1 MHGHQASQFAQR
13 LKISKSTI
21 ARLLKHWVIRG
32 DTQNLRRSGKKNIV
46 TKRAT
51 NTLSMV
57 VKTSRR
63 ATLNDIT
70 ANFNEC
76 APVAVYRRTV
86 QRKLHFFGYT
96 RRSVRKKIGIRTV
109 NKKKR
114 IALCRGKLHWTVGTS
129 PQSQESQLLC

>member
-1 MHGHQASQFAQR
+1 MHGHQASQVAQR

-46 TKRAT
+46 TKRAA

-70 ANFNEC
+70 AIVLNARLWQYIEELFGENC
-76 APVAVYRRTV
+76 TFSDTPDV
-86 QRKLHFFGYT
+86 QY
-96 RRSVRKKIGIRTV
+96 VRKS
-109 NKKKR
+109 
-114 IALCRGKLHWTVGTS
+114 ALEL
-129 PQSQESQLLC
+129 